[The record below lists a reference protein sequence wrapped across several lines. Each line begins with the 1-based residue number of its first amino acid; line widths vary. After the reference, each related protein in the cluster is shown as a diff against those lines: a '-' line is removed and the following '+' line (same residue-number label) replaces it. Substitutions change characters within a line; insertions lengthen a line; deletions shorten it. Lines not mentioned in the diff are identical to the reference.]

1 MSTELELHIEADPVD
16 IPAPLEEEVR
26 LKVFGEPLSEVCAR
40 ENQTIPTVAEDAINY
55 LEEKALHLEGL
66 FRIPGNSIVVDQ
78 LKAYYDGESD
88 SGAIQQCDD
97 IHAVAGLLK
106 LYLRTLPDPL
116 LTYRFYD
123 TFIAVQKNSDFDY
136 RMTNLRKLV
145 NALPKS
151 HKNLLC
157 RLFRFLLRVATFSTE
172 NKMSIQNLAI
182 VFGPN
187 LLRPQDDN
195 VLRIIDDA
203 RYVNGITLALL
214 EEFNYLVACTSSTPA
229 AVLAE
234 KEKDEAAVDDKIQ
247 MRELQRSASV
257 RPVSLSRSM
266 SRSMSRRR
274 GFGKFNVEELAEQV
288 AEADREKAE
297 QEKVKVSEKDMKIK
311 RLSLSREVNASTPN
325 LSPLLSALI
334 MTEQPFDLSC
344 PLEFITK
351 QMQIALASDAPWP
364 SQSIRDMSLVQRI
377 EEKALVKGHLRAF
390 DNAYKEAHGF
400 LPGKDA
406 KEPLRTVYKRYRDLT
421 RSIEIEKREGPPRA
435 QTPRGQST
443 RSSLPEVER
452 PTRKK
457 KKPRGESK
465 LPPKP
470 SLDSSAEYKALKKQK
485 RELQCLLHRFQEDF
499 VAQHGRKVQHA
510 EDRAP
515 IQKEYDT
522 YRDLKNRLAQME
534 AEAGGSL
541 SSS

>member
-1 MSTELELHIEADPVD
+1 
-16 IPAPLEEEVR
+16 
-26 LKVFGEPLSEVCAR
+26 
-40 ENQTIPTVAEDAINY
+40 
-55 LEEKALHLEGL
+55 
-66 FRIPGNSIVVDQ
+66 VDQ

-88 SGAIQQCDD
+88 TGQIQQCDD

-116 LTYRFYD
+116 LTFRFYD

-157 RLFRFLLRVATFSTE
+157 RLFRFLLRVAAFSEE

-234 KEKDEAAVDDKIQ
+234 MEKSEAITTEDGVQ
-247 MRELQRSASV
+247 LRGELQRSASV
-257 RPVSLSRSM
+257 RPVSLSRSL
-266 SRSMSRRR
+266 SRSITRRGR
-274 GFGKFNVEELAEQV
+274 GFGKFNMEELAEQV

-297 QEKVKVSEKDMKIK
+297 QDALSKEKKLR
-311 RLSLSREVNASTPN
+311 RLSRDANASTPN

-334 MTEQPFDLSC
+334 MTDTPFDLSQ
-344 PLEFITK
+344 PLEFITQ
-351 QMQIALASDAPWP
+351 QMQISLGSSDPWP
-364 SQSIRDMSLVQRI
+364 SQAIREMSLVQRI

-390 DNAYKEAHGF
+390 DNAYKEANGF
-400 LPGKDA
+400 LPGKEA

-443 RSSLPEVER
+443 RPSLPEMAEMYR
-452 PTRKK
+452 PARKK
-457 KKPRGESK
+457 KKSRESK
-465 LPPKP
+465 ASPK
-470 SLDSSAEYKALKKQK
+470 SGLQNNAEYKALKKQK

-499 VAQHGRKVQHA
+499 VMEHGRKVQHA

-515 IQKEYDT
+515 IQKEYDA
-522 YRDLKNRLAQME
+522 YRDLKSRLTKME
-534 AEAGGSL
+534 ADAA
-541 SSS
+541 SS